1 MEKVVNQQTQM
12 ELWEVEVRDS
22 SLPILARDL
31 KEKDESDSPHDQ
43 HTKAEKLCML
53 ITGRLTLSF

>member
-12 ELWEVEVRDS
+12 NLWEVEEGNP
-22 SLPILARDL
+22 SLTRDL
-31 KEKDESDSPHDQ
+31 KEKVESDSPHDQ